1 MPIRMVAPMKHR
13 TFECVNAARGLDRR
27 NLLAMLAAT
36 ALAGCTTLPARP
48 MTSPTL
54 AEIIARNTEARG
66 GAKTLDRM
74 HSLVMESEWLEDG
87 QKLDLRYAANRAGMI
102 KVEAYLDGKYVGSE
116 GVDKDGVWV
125 MTKKGPKPS
134 VATGAANALT
144 HGAEDKLFG
153 WNRFEERG
161 HKLSLL
167 PPETIDGV
175 TYQVVQVRYASGH
188 VSKFYIDPKT
198 WLAVRRR
205 DQRAYH
211 PDVDQ
216 KKQQQIETVY
226 SDFQKVGGVVQAHN
240 DTDFD
245 LTTGKAMG
253 SHPVLR
259 REVNPSLPADYFD
272 RNRPAPTT
280 W

>member
-1 MPIRMVAPMKHR
+1 MPR
-13 TFECVNAARGLDRR
+13 TFKLLGAVLLGSAALQGLAACAANAA
-27 NLLAMLAAT
+27 ATSASAA
-36 ALAGCTTLPARP
+36 LTLQ
-48 MTSPTL
+48 
-54 AEIIARNTEARG
+54 EVIARNTEARG
-66 GAKTLDRM
+66 GAAALDKM
-74 HSLVMESEWLEDG
+74 HSIVMESEWLEGG
-87 QKLDLRYAANRAGMI
+87 QKLDLRYAANRAGMV
-102 KVEAYLDGKYVGSE
+102 KVEAYLDGKFIGSE
-116 GVDKDGVWV
+116 GVDKDGVWI

-153 WNRFEERG
+153 WSRFKERG
-161 HKLSLL
+161 NTLSLL

-188 VSKFYIDPKT
+188 VSNFYVDPKT

-216 KKQQQIETVY
+216 KEKKQIETVY
-226 SDFQKVGGVVQAHN
+226 SDFQEVGGVIQSHN
-240 DTDFD
+240 DTDYD
-245 LTTGKAMG
+245 LTTGKPMG
-253 SHPVLR
+253 SHPVVKRL
-259 REVNPSLPADYFD
+259 VNPDLPADYFD
-272 RNRPAPTT
+272 RHRKAPAT